1 MHSRFHRYR
10 YGLIVLREKIETINL
25 LQTYLLVITIITYY
39 IAW

>member
-39 IAW
+39 IA